1 MTSKEKEHSK
11 RIKKRKVHTNE
22 TKRPIQTGDW
32 KIVEW
37 IDPSTK
43 KESKFL
49 IPRKSTAKIAGIYVG
64 AGEYPR
70 IITTRALTT
79 SQVAELASSVSD
91 SLGKSI
97 PPEDLIVSIHRHLNF
112 CPHCGKKL

>member
-1 MTSKEKEHSK
+1 MTSKEKKHPK
-11 RIKKRKVHTNE
+11 RTEKRKVDMKE
-22 TKRPIQTGDW
+22 TIASIQTGDW
-32 KIVEW
+32 RIVEW
-37 IDPSTK
+37 IDPSTT

-70 IITTRALTT
+70 IITTGALNTT
-79 SQVAELASSVSD
+79 QVAELASSVSN

-97 PPEDLIVSIHRHLNF
+97 PVEDFIVSIHQHLNF

>member
-1 MTSKEKEHSK
+1 MASKEEKHPK
-11 RIKKRKVHTNE
+11 RIKKRKVPTKE
-22 TKRPIQTGDW
+22 TKRPIQARDW
-32 KIVEW
+32 KVVEW

-43 KESKFL
+43 KENKFL

-64 AGEYPR
+64 AGEHPR
-70 IITTRALTT
+70 IITTGALTT
-79 SQVAELASSVSD
+79 TQLAELASSVSN

-97 PPEDLIVSIHRHLNF
+97 PSEDFIVSIHRHLNF